1 MQSEIMDLENFNQQ
15 LVRDHVDTL
24 ATHELEER
32 RQHEELE
39 QIRQDN
45 FAMREMIRQATEKS
59 KAVRDKAKSTYISE
73 TMEYQERFREQN
85 VLQQENISIIRDQ
98 YRKV

>member
-45 FAMREMIRQATEKS
+45 FAMREMIR
-59 KAVRDKAKSTYISE
+59 
-73 TMEYQERFREQN
+73 
-85 VLQQENISIIRDQ
+85 
-98 YRKV
+98 